1 MSTATHSTTI
11 ERRIRYNPATD
22 RYDCFLIVGGVE
34 HTIGACPT
42 SDDAETHCAATA
54 HALRTDAPTTV
65 AQHAY
70 ALLSAH
76 LHAPAEAS
84 DAAVYDAR
92 DATPSD
98 ARDATPSDAR
108 DATPPP
114 PPVVI
119 AHDDDE
125 ALTSYTCGDVELVLA
140 ADAPSGLLTL
150 FGGDHA
156 FDAAGSAD
164 LRNLARILHHR
175 SAQNDLGLLWEPG
188 TLPTDLHLAAL
199 QPGYATAFDNACLNE
214 EQERLYGALTRMGLT
229 QEQRADVMGHVA
241 QVCGTVASQ
250 AQTTAYRRGA
260 LDGRLAMC
268 ERFGAWAQGY
278 ADRVRETMEQA

>member
-11 ERRIRYNPATD
+11 ERRIRYNPMTD

-34 HTIGACPT
+34 HTIGAHPT
-42 SDDAETHCAATA
+42 SEDAETHCAATA
-54 HALRTDAPTTV
+54 HALRTGAPTTA
-65 AQHAY
+65 AQHAS
-70 ALLSAH
+70 ALLTAH
-76 LHAPAEAS
+76 LHAPAEVS
-84 DAAVYDAR
+84 DAAV
-92 DATPSD
+92 
-98 ARDATPSDAR
+98 SDAR

-119 AHDDDE
+119 AHDDE
-125 ALTSYTCGDVELVLA
+125 ALTSYTCGAVELVLA

-150 FGGDHA
+150 FGVDHS
-156 FDAAGSAD
+156 FDAAGVAD

-175 SAQNDLGLLWEPG
+175 SAQNDLGLLWEPCP
-188 TLPTDLHLAAL
+188 LPADLRLAAL
-199 QPGYATAFDNACLNE
+199 RPTYGVTFDNACLDE

-229 QEQRADVMGHVA
+229 PEQRADVMRHVA

-250 AQTTAYRRGA
+250 AQTMAYRRGA

-268 ERFGAWAQGY
+268 ERFGAWVQGY